1 MTHEAW
7 TASLKPKVLG
17 SWNLHRQ
24 LPCNLNFFI
33 LFSSISGIVGAQG
46 QANYAAGNTFQDE
59 LARFRVRQGENAVA
73 LDLSILAD
81 EGYVA
86 ENKGIFA
93 RLSIKQALSMSQSD
107 VFSLL
112 EHYCSGGGNNMS
124 SALVDP
130 TLHSQ
135 LVLGLENL
143 GDVIGRGEEIA
154 GWMQEPMF
162 ANLHQVTRRG
172 ASSSAINNAGGGSTE
187 HDQGLISQIQAA
199 ESLMGAADVLAH
211 GLAAKLSKILSLPAD
226 NPFDVSQPLHT
237 YGVDSLIA
245 VELRNW
251 FQKVLKTDVAVFE
264 ILGGAT
270 AMTLGRAVAEKM
282 RQ

>member
-1 MTHEAW
+1 MSHGAW
-7 TASLKPKVLG
+7 TASLQPKVLG
-17 SWNLHRQ
+17 SWNLHRL
-24 LPCNLNFFI
+24 LPRNLDFFI
-33 LFSSISGIVGAQG
+33 LFSSISGIIGAQG

-59 LARFRVRQGENAVA
+59 LARFRLHRGEKAVA
-73 LDLSILAD
+73 LDLSILAE

-112 EHYCSGGGNNMS
+112 QHYCSNSGS
-124 SALVDP
+124 TLVDP
-130 TLHSQ
+130 TRPSQ
-135 LVLGLENL
+135 LVLGLEHL
-143 GDVIGRGEEIA
+143 GDVIGRGEEVA

-162 ANLHQVTRRG
+162 ANLHQVTRG
-172 ASSSAINNAGGGSTE
+172 SSSSSANDDTGGVSKE
-187 HDQGLISQIQAA
+187 HDYVLISQIQAA
-199 ESLMGAADVLAH
+199 ESLAEAAETLAH
-211 GLAAKLSKILSLPAD
+211 GLAAKLSKILSLPPD
-226 NPFDVSQPLHT
+226 SFDHSQPLHT

-251 FQKVLKTDVAVFE
+251 FQKVLKMDIAVFE

-270 AMTLGRAVAEKM
+270 AMTLGRTVAEKL
-282 RQ
+282 RQQ